1 MNRSDELE
9 HWAKAQKRVT
19 NKYIRDRF
27 DVDEEQADEY
37 YQYLKQIGIVG
48 RMWMVIKESEDFKNE

>member
-1 MNRSDELE
+1 MKKSDELE
-9 HWAKAQKRVT
+9 YWAKAQKRVT
-19 NKYIRDRF
+19 NKCIRDRF

-48 RMWMVIKESEDFKNE
+48 RMGMVIKESETNY

>member
-19 NKYIRDRF
+19 NKHIRDRF

>member
-19 NKYIRDRF
+19 NKHIRDRF
-27 DVDEEQADEY
+27 GVDEEQADEY
-37 YQYLKQIGIVG
+37 YQYLKQISIIG
-48 RMWMVIKESEDFKNE
+48 RMGMVIKESEE

>member
-19 NKYIRDRF
+19 NKHIRDRF

-48 RMWMVIKESEDFKNE
+48 RMGIVIKESEDFKNE

>member
-19 NKYIRDRF
+19 NKHIRDRF
-27 DVDEEQADEY
+27 EVDEEQADEY
-37 YQYLKQIGIVG
+37 YQYLKQIGVVG
-48 RMWMVIKESEDFKNE
+48 CMGMVIKESEDY

>member
-1 MNRSDELE
+1 MSSEELE
-9 HWAKAQKRVT
+9 QWAKEQKRVT

-37 YQYLKQIGIVG
+37 YQYLKNIGIVG
-48 RMWMVIKESEDFKNE
+48 HMGHVNKNQED